1 MQTLRWRRESRANPS
16 LKAPK
21 FPASRELTGNFIDSG
36 LGGASIAPKKR
47 VEPEAY
53 ELIPYAPEQGIFC
66 GLAGNLNPRSGKFLP
81 LIRESRSRLLF
92 CPTNPILPPAPAP
105 AFPSPAMQPSAK
117 ASSNP
122 PSSSGESNANP
133 RAPCPASA
141 RAGSI
146 TIHHVRRGTRLPRP
160 AKAGSPRGPGGLA
173 RVHSRALRPGASDL
187 PFYLTFGGN

>member
-1 MQTLRWRRESRANPS
+1 MLAG
-16 LKAPK
+16 
-21 FPASRELTGNFIDSG
+21 ELTGNFIDSG

-122 PSSSGESNANP
+122 PCSSGESNANP

-141 RAGSI
+141 RPARSRSTTSAAVHGCRGLQKPEVLADLAGLPAFAL
-146 TIHHVRRGTRLPRP
+146 VRF
-160 AKAGSPRGPGGLA
+160 A
-173 RVHSRALRPGASDL
+173 RVPQICH
-187 PFYLTFGGN
+187 FT